1 MIDIAAVI
9 CVVICAYLL
18 YMQIRLER
26 RRRKWADLA
35 IAYSVCYECAL
46 DYYKDVPGEGCG
58 TRSKRRDRI
67 ERQWVNGR
75 EALEVAMAELGVE
88 WDA

>member
-1 MIDIAAVI
+1 MVLMLLTIPALI
-9 CVVICAYLL
+9 YML